1 MIHLTGLGVL
11 AVLFQGMPSRPSF
24 TRILQLEANA
34 DTSANVSIGDINAD
48 GHPDLLLVKGRH
60 WPGMSRVMLGDGR
73 GNFPTSRDLGE
84 GRYRSYSGRLVDI
97 DRDGDLDVVLSN
109 DAPDPKVIFANDGTG
124 HFTLVGTFGEPGWEM
139 RNAAIADLNGDSLP
153 DIVPAIRSDRPT
165 QYVCLGSGGGRFDGG
180 CHPFSQMSAT
190 SITPAD
196 LNQDG
201 RTDLVVPHRDG
212 GQSYGYLNDGKGG
225 FAAGRTVP
233 FGPKDATIRMAE
245 VADLDRDGRLDI
257 VVIDERRGAGIYFGR
272 PDGTFSAVF
281 PLNDGKVTPYAL
293 AVADLNRDGTPD
305 IVVGN
310 VEAPTTIYYNGGP
323 GRRFTRIRAGDSRGA
338 VYGFAIA
345 DLDGDG
351 WVDIAVARSEAPN
364 VVMFG
369 GMARAKAP
377 QLMLRRCG
385 GSSEVCSTIT
395 R

>member
-1 MIHLTGLGVL
+1 MIHLAGLTVL
-11 AVLFQGMPSRPSF
+11 AVLLQGVPVRPGF
-24 TRILQLEANA
+24 TRILQLEATA
-34 DTSANVSIGDINAD
+34 DTSANVSIGDVNAD

-60 WPGMSRVMLGDGR
+60 WPGMSRVLLGDGHGR
-73 GNFPTSRDLGE
+73 FPTASDLGVV
-84 GRYRSYSGRLVDI
+84 RYRSYSGRLVDI

-124 HFTLVGTFGEPGWEM
+124 HFTLAGTFGDPSWGM

-153 DIVPAIRSDRPT
+153 DIVPAIRSDHPT
-165 QYVCLGSGGGRFDGG
+165 QFVCLGAGGGRFDGG
-180 CHPFSQMSAT
+180 CHPFSQASAT
-190 SITPAD
+190 TITPAD

-212 GQSYGYLNDGKGG
+212 GQSYVHLNDGKGG
-225 FAAGRTVP
+225 FADARTLP
-233 FGPKDATIRMAE
+233 FGPKDASIRMAE
-245 VADLDRDGRLDI
+245 VADLDGDGRLDI

-272 PDGTFSAVF
+272 REGGFSDVL

-293 AVADLNRDGTPD
+293 AVADLNRDGVPD

-310 VEAPTTIYYNGGP
+310 VEAPTTIHYNAS
-323 GRRFTRIRAGDSRGA
+323 GRQFIRIHAGDSRGA

-364 VVMFG
+364 LVMFG
-369 GMARAKAP
+369 GTPGIRKP
-377 QLMLRRCG
+377 
-385 GSSEVCSTIT
+385 
-395 R
+395 